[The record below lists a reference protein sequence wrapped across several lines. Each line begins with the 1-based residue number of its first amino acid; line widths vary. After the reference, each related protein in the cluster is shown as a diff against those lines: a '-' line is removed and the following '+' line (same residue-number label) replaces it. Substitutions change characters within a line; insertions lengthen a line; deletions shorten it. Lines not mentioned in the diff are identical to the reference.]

1 MWLIGSQLLL
11 VLVFALKTPCRSARH
26 PQSPP
31 LALPVTSGFIFRD
44 PRGQKGE
51 AWGEGPWHTW
61 TLISASGRWYEDK
74 AQQTQNEGD
83 FLEGAGLREML
94 QLEAMGNRAPK
105 TQVGFTRALVQR
117 SACVLLAVC
126 SWDWY
131 RRWALKEVCPHLT
144 HSPRAVVNWN
154 IGLNQGRLS

>member
-11 VLVFALKTPCRSARH
+11 VLVFALKTPCQSARH

-117 SACVLLAVC
+117 SACVLLAE
-126 SWDWY
+126 SAPGTD
-131 RRWALKEVCPHLT
+131 
-144 HSPRAVVNWN
+144 
-154 IGLNQGRLS
+154 IGGGHWKRCVPILLIVPGLWWIGT